1 MNKSSYIKILLCCLV
16 IAICGRGAYT
26 QEEAPQEEAPKATRP
41 DVGRQ
46 DPFSQVARDKPKSS
60 IKKVFQSEQ
69 AEEEEEEVPEL
80 FVETVM
86 LKFLGAKN
94 LQTAL
99 ANMTTAD
106 GAIAVDAKSNSLI
119 ISDTAENLAK
129 IVSEIRKA
137 DKTPRQIMVEVV
149 ILDVKLQDD
158 TEIGVNWD
166 VLFDDKHNITYEQT
180 VSSTLATSSV
190 IGGDFG
196 IITGNIVSN
205 VVHALQE
212 KKDVEILASP
222 RVMMVSGQSA
232 YIEAVDEIPYQE
244 DSQTTEG
251 AATITYTEFK
261 PVGVKL
267 TVTATLTDD
276 NDILLTVDA
285 EQSVQTGTTEGAPQV
300 DTRKVRTS
308 LLLRDSQIVIMGG
321 LRRQEKT
328 KEVDQIP
335 LLGDLPIIGELFK
348 NTKNIVKN
356 SELVVFISPHI
367 HKGEPPSEDEMAKF
381 NEITNRPLLKLPEQG
396 DTGE

>member
-1 MNKSSYIKILLCCLV
+1 MNKSAYIKILLCCLV
-16 IAICGRGAYT
+16 IAICVRVAYT
-26 QEEAPQEEAPKATRP
+26 QQEASEATRP

-46 DPFSQVARDKPKSS
+46 DPFSQVARDKPKSL
-60 IKKVFQSEQ
+60 IKKVFQSGQ
-69 AEEEEEEVPEL
+69 AEELPEL

-86 LKFLGAKN
+86 LKFLNAKN

-106 GAIAVDAKSNSLI
+106 GTIAVDSKSNSLI

-129 IVSEIRKA
+129 ITAEIRKA
-137 DKTPRQIMVEVV
+137 DKTPQQIMVEVV
-149 ILDVKLQDD
+149 ILDVQLNDD
-158 TEIGVNWD
+158 TEIGINWD
-166 VLFDDKHNITYEQT
+166 ILFDDRNTITYKQT
-180 VSSTLATSSV
+180 VSSTLATSGV

-196 IITGNIVSN
+196 IITGNITN

-232 YIEAVDEIPYQE
+232 YIEAIEEIPY
-244 DSQTTEG
+244 TEITDTSEGG
-251 AATITYTEFK
+251 AGALTSTVFK
-261 PVGVKL
+261 EVGIKM
-267 TVTATLTDD
+267 TVSASLTDD
-276 NDILLTVDA
+276 NDIVLTVDA
-285 EQSVQTGTTEGAPQV
+285 EQNVQTGTSDKGVPIV
-300 DTRKVRTS
+300 DTRKAKTS

-328 KEVDQIP
+328 TEVDQIP

-367 HKGEPPSEDEMAKF
+367 HKGELPSEDEMAKF
-381 NEITNRPLLKLPEQG
+381 NEITNRPLLKLPEQD
-396 DTGE
+396 DTGEGN